1 MPIYEFHCEDC
12 GKESEALLPTTDW
25 KGTKCPECGS
35 AKLTKKLSVFAPAT
49 AQEVPADCGP
59 ETCGSCP
66 MRHAH

>member
-1 MPIYEFHCEDC
+1 MI
-12 GKESEALLPTTDW
+12 
-25 KGTKCPECGS
+25 
-35 AKLTKKLSVFAPAT
+35 SVFAPAT